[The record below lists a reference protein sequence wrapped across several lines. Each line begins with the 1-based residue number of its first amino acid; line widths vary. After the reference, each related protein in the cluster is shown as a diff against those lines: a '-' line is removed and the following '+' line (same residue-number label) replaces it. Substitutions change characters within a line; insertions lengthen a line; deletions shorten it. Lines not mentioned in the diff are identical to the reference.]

1 MIFSDRLDAGRRLA
15 DALAGYRGGRPLV
28 LAIPRGGVPVAAVV
42 AEALEGDLDVVL
54 VHKLCSR
61 WAPEY
66 AVGAIDETGYSF
78 VSDASEEDDAW
89 LKGEKA
95 RRLAELRRRRALYSP
110 PGSASDP
117 GGRVVIVVDDG
128 LATGATMQ
136 AALHSVRAQGPA
148 RLICAVPVAAPA
160 SLAKIRGDVDELVCL
175 SAPPGFE
182 AVGQFYLE
190 FGQVEDEDVVAC
202 LRGYRDRLRGSAEK
216 A

>member
-110 PGSASDP
+110 PGSAVDP

-136 AALHSVRAQGPA
+136 AALHSVRAQGPT

-202 LRGYRDRLRGSAEK
+202 LRGYRDRLRGSAER

>member
-1 MIFSDRLDAGRRLA
+1 M
-15 DALAGYRGGRPLV
+15 
-28 LAIPRGGVPVAAVV
+28 AAVV

-110 PGSASDP
+110 PGSAADP

-160 SLAKIRGDVDELVCL
+160 SLAKIRGDADELVCL
-175 SAPPGFE
+175 SAPAGFE
-182 AVGQFYLE
+182 AVGQFYRE
-190 FGQVEDEDVVAC
+190 FGQVQDEDVVAC

>member
-78 VSDASEEDDAW
+78 VLDASEEDDAW
-89 LKGEKA
+89 LKDEKI

-110 PGSASDP
+110 PGSAADP
-117 GGRVVIVVDDG
+117 GGRVVMVVDDG

-160 SLAKIRGDVDELVCL
+160 SLARIRGDVDELVCL
-175 SAPPGFE
+175 SAPAGFE

-202 LRGYRDRLRGSAEK
+202 LLGYRDRLRGSAEK